1 MTESQDFSTVL
12 VKDKRIANISDSVSY
27 AVKKGGSNIS
37 VSKYRALSGVGSANP
52 SSLVFNL
59 QVPSE
64 QVVVDR
70 AVRLEAELAL
80 TITGTIPAGSAVG
93 ARLIDWA
100 NRDGLGPYPLH
111 QLFSTMTA
119 TINNNTVSVQMQQIL
134 PALVNMYDRREHNRW
149 LSTTPTMPDNVCDY
163 NDVTNTV
170 ANPLGGYSN
179 ALDQDLLPRGSF
191 EILSITGNTAYA
203 GPGAEAKTVVVTFKV
218 SEFLML
224 SPFLWQESPHQ
235 QGFLGVQTLN
245 FQFQLSSLNRIYRT
259 SGYCSD
265 GTLASPAKV
274 CSSITFNDANLV
286 FQFLSLHPSDVI
298 PSRNVVPMV
307 ELPVFQSSNFPVVNA
322 GATSGQIT
330 TSTFSLNQIPDKLII
345 WANKAQALQTNSDP
359 DFAFVIESISVQFN
373 NSQGIMS
380 NFTQYDLY
388 RASYE
393 SGSSQSWNC
402 FKGSA
407 TRPDTGNA
415 SPAVIKTSGSFLVL
429 DMALQG
435 LAISEDFLAP
445 SSIGQYSLAITL
457 NLRNQTSQNISPV
470 INILTVNSGLFV
482 VDRGQSSSFSGIL
495 DKSLVLNASQK
506 ESKDSWEVERIIGGA
521 MSSTSASVGMAMKDK
536 KMGCAGPAS
545 IGVANGKMQSR
556 YK

>member
-1 MTESQDFSTVL
+1 MSESQDFSTVL
-12 VKDKRIANISDSVSY
+12 VKDKRIAGITDSVSY
-27 AVKKGGSNIS
+27 AVKKGGANVS

-70 AVRLEAELAL
+70 AVRLEADL
-80 TITGTIPAGSAVG
+80 TITVTGTVPVGAPAGAY
-93 ARLIDWA
+93 LIDWA

-111 QLFSTMTA
+111 ELFSTMTA
-119 TINNNTVSVQMQQIL
+119 TINNNTVSVQMQQVL
-134 PALVNMYDRREHNRW
+134 PALANMYDRREHNRW
-149 LSTTPTMPDNVCDY
+149 LSTTPNMPDNVCDY

-191 EILSITGNTAYA
+191 EIVSISGNTA
-203 GPGAEAKTVVVTFKV
+203 GPGAKTVDIRFKV
-218 SEFLML
+218 SEYLLL
-224 SPFLWQESPHQ
+224 SPFLWQESPHE
-235 QGFLGVQTLN
+235 QGFLGVQVMN
-245 FQFQLSSLNRIYRT
+245 FQFQIGSLNRIFRT

-274 CSSITFNDANLV
+274 CSQIQFNTADLV

-307 ELPVFQSSNFPVVNA
+307 ELPVFQSSGYATVNA
-322 GATSGQIT
+322 GASSGPLT

-345 WANKAQALQTNSDP
+345 WANKAQALQTASDP
-359 DFAFVIESISVQFN
+359 DFAFVIESISIQFN
-373 NSQGIMS
+373 NSQGILS
-380 NFTQYDLY
+380 NASQYDLY
-388 RASYE
+388 QMSYN
-393 SGSSQSWNC
+393 SGSSQNWVC
-402 FKGSA
+402 FKGQA
-407 TRPDTGNA
+407 TRADTGNA
-415 SPAVIKTSGSFLVL
+415 SPAVIKTAGSFLVL
-429 DMALQG
+429 DMAFCAQ
-435 LAISEDFLAP
+435 ISEDFLAP

-457 NLRNQTSQNISPV
+457 NLKNQTSQNIAPV

-506 ESKDSWEVERIIGGA
+506 ESKDSWDVQRIIGGA

-536 KMGCAGPAS
+536 KMGMAGPAS
-545 IGVANGKMQSR
+545 VGVANGKMQSR